1 MTTSRPEII
10 IEGSN
15 DGRNWKTYEFNYKPG
30 DLKRGVYF
38 VAPHQ
43 PRLDWQMWFA
53 ALGDYRR
60 NPWFVNFMYRISE
73 GSPEVLALL
82 KDNPFPK
89 NPPKYLRAQV
99 YDYTFTNNK
108 ERSETG
114 DVWKRTYTR
123 YYMPVLT
130 NR

>member
-1 MTTSRPEII
+1 
-10 IEGSN
+10 
-15 DGRNWKTYEFNYKPG
+15 
-30 DLKRGVYF
+30 
-38 VAPHQ
+38 
-43 PRLDWQMWFA
+43 
-53 ALGDYRR
+53 
-60 NPWFVNFMYRISE
+60 MYRISE

-99 YDYTFTNNK
+99 YDYTFTNNE
-108 ERSETG
+108 ERSTTG